1 MADTFTQRQIKQR
14 DDKKRRSEKRIA
26 AGLCI
31 RCGEP
36 VVPGRRQCQKHLDY
50 CRTKSRQYYNEN
62 PGRDYALKKVRR
74 ARRKAQGLCVYC
86 GEPAL
91 PGRGQCAAHAEYNN
105 RGRKEKNQATR
116 KRYAETRRCV
126 RCSAPL
132 DDLEGKTCI
141 NCSGMISF
149 NR

>member
-1 MADTFTQRQIKQR
+1 MADTFLQRQIKQR
-14 DDKKRRSEKRIA
+14 DDKKRRSERRKA
-26 AGLCI
+26 AGLCV

-36 VVPGRRQCQKHLDY
+36 VVPGKRQCQKHLNY
-50 CRTKSRQYYNEN
+50 CCEKSKQYYRND
-62 PGRDYALKKVRR
+62 PVKSYRCMVTLRR
-74 ARRKAQGLCVYC
+74 GRKAQGLCIHC
-86 GEPAL
+86 GRPAM

-132 DDLEGKTCI
+132 DDLEGKSCI